1 MIERVP
7 SEFSQEQLMELATR
21 ILQETKQQGAHSAEV
36 DIAINKG
43 FNVTARKGDVESV
56 EYHQDKMIDITVYFG
71 KKLGAASLSD
81 IRPQAIEAAIKA
93 ACHIARYTD
102 EDEAAGLAEKELLA
116 FNYPKLTLS
125 YPWEI
130 TVPKAI
136 ELTRLCESQA
146 LSLDKRILH
155 SEGVSLIT
163 SSGWHLYGNTQGFL
177 GTFPFTRHELSCVLV
192 AKQNEEMQR
201 DYSYTIAT
209 DPALLESIDYISKNA
224 VERTVKRLGGRKL
237 STRQVPV
244 IFAAEEA
251 RGLLGN
257 FVAAISG
264 GQLYRRSSFLL
275 DHLDKQIFPHHV
287 TLREYPHLEKALGS
301 SPFDEDGV
309 ATRENI
315 FVEQGILTNYI
326 LGVYSARKLGLKTT
340 GNAGGVHNLI
350 VTTGN
355 KNLSELLKTM
365 DTGLLVTEVMG
376 NGTHLVTGD
385 YSHGASGFWVER
397 GEIQYPVEEITI
409 AGNLKEMYARII
421 EIGNDIDRR
430 GNIQTGSILID
441 NMMVAGD

>member
-1 MIERVP
+1 MIERVHP
-7 SEFSQEQLMELATR
+7 EFNQQQLEELAAT
-21 ILQETKQQGAHSAEV
+21 ILQETKRQGADSAEV

-56 EYHQDKMIDITVYFG
+56 EYHQDKIIDITVYVG
-71 KKLGAASLSD
+71 KKLGAASISD
-81 IRPQAIEAAIKA
+81 IRQEAIEAAVKA

-102 EDEAAGLAEKELLA
+102 EDIAAGLAEKELLA
-116 FNYPKLTLS
+116 FNYPKLELS
-125 YPWEI
+125 YPWGV
-130 TVPKAI
+130 TVPEAI
-136 ELTRLCESQA
+136 ELTRLCESKA
-146 LSLDKRILH
+146 LSMDKRIIH

-163 SSGWHLYGNTQGFL
+163 SAGWHLYGNTHGFI
-177 GTFPFTRHELSCVLV
+177 GTFPITRHEISCVLI
-192 AKQNEEMQR
+192 AKQKEEMQR

-209 DPALLESIDYISKNA
+209 DPALLESIDFIANNA
-224 VERTVKRLGGRKL
+224 VERTLRRLGGRRL

-264 GQLYRRSSFLL
+264 GNLYRRSSFLL
-275 DHLDKQIFPHHV
+275 DHLGKQIFPHHV
-287 TLREYPHLEKALGS
+287 TLREFPHLEKALGS
-301 SPFDEDGV
+301 SPFDDDGV

-315 FVEQGILTNYI
+315 FIEQGILASYA
-326 LGVYSARKLGLKTT
+326 LGVYSARKLGLQTT
-340 GNAGGVHNLI
+340 ANAGGLHNLI

-365 DTGLLVTEVMG
+365 DTGLLVTELMG
-376 NGTHLVTGD
+376 NGTNLVTGD
-385 YSHGASGFWVER
+385 YSHGASGFWVEK

-421 EIGNDIDRR
+421 EIGNDIDHR
-430 GNIQTGSILID
+430 GNIQTGSILIE
-441 NMMVAGD
+441 NMMVAGN